1 MSEQIEIVRLNNEIR
16 RLEAE
21 IERLKTLL
29 KLKDI
34 NSDVV
39 DFNKLIRD

>member
-1 MSEQIEIVRLNNEIR
+1 MNEQIEIIRLNNEIR

-29 KLKDI
+29 KLKNI

-39 DFNKLIRD
+39 DFSKLIRD